1 MVDCY
6 RLFVMLCHL
15 TYGST
20 EAIQFSKSG
29 FIEEDD
35 GSALAETQQP
45 LGLYLW
51 VARCR
56 CIRCI
61 MRFKRP

>member
-1 MVDCY
+1 MVECY

-45 LGLYLW
+45 LGLYL
-51 VARCR
+51 
-56 CIRCI
+56 
-61 MRFKRP
+61 